1 MVHPTGNNRRLYSRS
16 IAAGLVLL
24 LILTGWPA
32 TAASNSELD
41 WSKVQAIKPGTPI
54 KVVLHKDQGFR
65 GNRKHRGRFQ
75 SATDDSLTLKME
87 YGPTRTLPRS
97 AVRKV
102 AVHHKSKRDWSR
114 VQAVALGTP
123 AAVVL
128 YKDPTRRIK
137 GYFYSATDD
146 SVTLTLKD
154 GQRHT
159 FSKWAVRKVLVHRPL
174 KKRYQGWITAAASS
188 VGWGS
193 FMVAI
198 APGTNLSV
206 GVVALIVGVYIAMP
220 TALAFAVAPKMGG
233 IYNVPPQHRMQPP
246 ADKPSVSKSKA
257 PGNFTSP

>member
-1 MVHPTGNNRRLYSRS
+1 MKNLTGNNGRTFSKS

-24 LILTGWPA
+24 LVLAGWTPA
-32 TAASNSELD
+32 AAARKIELD
-41 WSKVQAIKPGTPI
+41 WPQVQAIKPGTPI
-54 KVVLHKDQGFR
+54 KVVLHKDRGFR
-65 GNRKHRGRFQ
+65 GNRKLRGRFQ

-102 AVHHKSKRDWSR
+102 AVRHKSKRDWSR
-114 VQAVALGTP
+114 VQTVALGTP

-128 YKDPTRRIK
+128 YKNPTRRIK

-174 KKRYQGWITAAASS
+174 GKRYQGWITAVASS
-188 VGWGS
+188 VGWFS

-198 APGTNLSV
+198 ASDVNFSV
-206 GVVALIVGVYIAMP
+206 GGVAALVGVYIAMP

-233 IYNVPPQHRMQPP
+233 IYNVPPKHEIAGSSP
-246 ADKPSVSKSKA
+246 ARL
-257 PGNFTSP
+257 TT